1 VTNQELERRLADAIS
16 RTAPNDLEG
25 VLSHCEMRKGNVIPM
40 TTRKKNPVIRNLI
53 AACLALALVGGGGGM
68 VYQQAY
74 AVTSIVSLDV
84 NPSIELEVNKKEK
97 VLTCQALN
105 EEAREVLADMNGGA
119 DLEGTK
125 LDVAVN
131 AIVGALV
138 RNGYLDSIS
147 SAILI
152 SVEDKDQT
160 RAAKLQQE
168 LTAAVDMVLQEK
180 ASDATVLSQTV
191 EKDVAVEKQAKENN
205 ISTGKASLIS
215 RVMALNS
222 SLKFEKLSALSVEE
236 LKDLLETGAPG
247 MPIGKD
253 AAVQVA
259 LKHAGALAVSAI
271 SWEVDAELD
280 DSPAHYEVELFT
292 PSREL
297 EFEYEVDAYTGGILK
312 GKADVLKQEPVQ
324 PAKPTD
330 PVTPSGPVTPSV
342 PDDPKPSD
350 ATQALIGETKAFD
363 IAAADFYARYPELSG
378 SNILNNRVELD
389 RDDGRTHYDVEFWL
403 GGYEVDY
410 EIDGETGRILS
421 WDTDYEGPVTK
432 PEAPAVTDVGES
444 KAKAAAFAHA
454 GVKEKEVTGL
464 QVKKDYD
471 DGRLE
476 YEIEFWA
483 GDTEY
488 DYTISGDGSVLEFDS
503 VYYAPSTATDI
514 GKDKAKSVALAHAG
528 LIESQ
533 VTGLRV
539 EKDEDDGRVE
549 YEIEFKSNGMEY
561 EYTIDAAT
569 GSVLEHEKDRDD

>member
-1 VTNQELERRLADAIS
+1 MTNQELERRLADAIS

-25 VLSHCEMRKGNVIPM
+25 VLSRCEMRKGNVIPM
-40 TTRKKNPVIRNLI
+40 TTRKKSPVIRNLI

-84 NPSIELEVNKKEK
+84 NPSIELEVNQKEN
-97 VLTCQALN
+97 VLSCQALN
-105 EEAREVLADMNGGA
+105 GEAREVLADMNGGA

-168 LTAAVDMVLQEK
+168 LTAAVDVVLQEK

-191 EKDVAVEKQAKENN
+191 EKNAAVEKQAQENN
-205 ISTGKASLIS
+205 ISTGKASLIN
-215 RVMALNS
+215 RVMARNS
-222 SLKFEKLSALSVEE
+222 GLTFEGLSALSVEE

-247 MPIGKD
+247 MPIGRD
-253 AAVQVA
+253 EASRLAREY
-259 LKHAGALAVSAI
+259 AGLLAVSAVR
-271 SWEVDAELD
+271 WEVDAELD
-280 DSPAHYEVELFT
+280 DSPAHYEVELYI
-292 PSREL
+292 PSG
-297 EFEYEVDAYTGGILK
+297 EFEYKVDAYTGEILK
-312 GKADVLKQEPVQ
+312 GKADVLKQGPVQ

-330 PVTPSGPVTPSV
+330 PVTPSGPVTPSD
-342 PDDPKPSD
+342 PAAPKPSD
-350 ATQALIGETKAFD
+350 GTQALIGETKAFD
-363 IAAADFYARYPELSG
+363 TAAADFYARYPELSG

-389 RDDGRTHYDVEFWL
+389 RDDGKTHYDVEFRL
-403 GGYEVDY
+403 SGYEVDY
-410 EIDGETGRILS
+410 EIDASTGKILS

-454 GVKEKEVTGL
+454 GVKENEVTGL
-464 QVKKDYD
+464 KVKKDYD

-476 YEIEFWA
+476 YEIEFRA
-483 GDTEY
+483 KDTEY
-488 DYTISGDGSVLEFDS
+488 DYTVNGRDASVLEFDS
-503 VYYAPSTATDI
+503 VYYAPSTAADI

-528 LIESQ
+528 LTESQ

-539 EKDEDDGRVE
+539 EKDEDDGRME
-549 YEIEFKSNGMEY
+549 YEIEFRSGGMEY